1 MLVRLNYQVLSMK
14 GNKEYLPDKYCLVCE
29 KPFTWRKKWKQN
41 WENVKYCSRKCKSQ
55 KKQKENTTFI

>member
-14 GNKEYLPDKYCLVCE
+14 GNKEYLPNKYCLVCE
-29 KPFTWRKKWKQN
+29 KPFTWRNKWKQN

-55 KKQKENTTFI
+55 KKQKENTTFM